1 MDSKITKYWK
11 KYYKNNYLRDK
22 KLFLPSAFAK
32 FVIPKIKKI
41 KIVID
46 LGCGN
51 GKDSNYFFKKNK
63 IVWGLDLSNNV
74 ITKNKLFYKKQ
85 KKMKFILCDVTKKI
99 PNIILKQKKPKCY
112 YSRFF
117 LHAIKNSN
125 LRRFIKTV
133 SKSMSINDILFVEY
147 RTIEDRK
154 RKKINDNHF
163 RNYLNENKVNRILYD
178 NNLSNTF
185 FNKGT
190 GLAKFKN
197 ENPFVARHI
206 ITKKNLNGQKKY

>member
-1 MDSKITKYWK
+1 M
-11 KYYKNNYLRDK
+11 
-22 KLFLPSAFAK
+22 
-32 FVIPKIKKI
+32 
-41 KIVID
+41 
-46 LGCGN
+46 G
-51 GKDSNYFFKKNK
+51 
-63 IVWGLDLSNNV
+63 
-74 ITKNKLFYKKQ
+74 
-85 KKMKFILCDVTKKI
+85 
-99 PNIILKQKKPKCY
+99 
-112 YSRFF
+112 
-117 LHAIKNSN
+117 
-125 LRRFIKTV
+125 
-133 SKSMSINDILFVEY
+133 INDILFVEY
-147 RTIEDRK
+147 RTIEDRN